1 MLRYVLTKQE
11 HPMQHTFVTLVAAV
25 LGLLSV
31 LAAPVFAAG
40 TEDTATETTA
50 SAYDEAKAMVTAE
63 NFVAALPALLAL
75 TAEDPSSADAWNLLG
90 FTHRKLDQLDDSAVA
105 YQTALTLNPDHLGAL
120 EYQGELFLQTGQPD
134 LAKANLARLQ
144 GLCGDCEEYQDLAE
158 AMKAAG
164 A

>member
-1 MLRYVLTKQE
+1 MPQTFL
-11 HPMQHTFVTLVAAV
+11 TFVAA
-25 LGLLSV
+25 LFGLLAV

-40 TEDTATETTA
+40 TEDTASETTS
-50 SAYDEAKAMVTAE
+50 SAYDEAKAMVEAG
-63 NFVAALPALLAL
+63 NFVAALPALLTL
-75 TAEDPSSADAWNLLG
+75 TAQDAGNADAWNLLG

-105 YQTALTLNPDHLGAL
+105 YGTALKLNPDHLGAL

-134 LAKANLARLQ
+134 LARANLDRLQ
-144 GLCGDCEEYQDLAE
+144 NLCGTCEEYEDLAE